1 MITVTTADSKYS
13 RQTDLGGPVGFVSGS
28 GDEPWPLRLKTREKA
43 DVFGVAFASD
53 TLVESGRLEGLLIIN
68 SS

>member
-13 RQTDLGGPVGFVSGS
+13 RKIDLGGPVGFVSGS
-28 GDEPWPLRLKTREKA
+28 GVAPWPLRLKTREKTDA
-43 DVFGVAFASD
+43 FGVAYVSD
-53 TLVESGRLEGLLIIN
+53 TLVEIGGLEGLLIIK